1 MHGMRLT
8 ITDNIK
14 NNHNYPVIKVLYIDL
29 LLSLK
34 IYYTNSSASWDNMRW
49 YNVYVMR
56 WSKVNDLDMVT

>member
-14 NNHNYPVIKVLYIDL
+14 NNHNYTAIKVLYIDL

-34 IYYTNSSASWDNMRW
+34 IYYTNSSASWDNMR
-49 YNVYVMR
+49 
-56 WSKVNDLDMVT
+56 

>member
-14 NNHNYPVIKVLYIDL
+14 NNHNYAIIIKVLYIDL

-34 IYYTNSSASWDNMRW
+34 IYYTNSSASWDNMR
-49 YNVYVMR
+49 
-56 WSKVNDLDMVT
+56 